1 MDEDEFDAWPGLRPF
16 DDQAAKN
23 VERIMMVAAKLW
35 GATPEFL
42 EQQLRAPVPEIP
54 SDFDLADF
62 RTLERHAQTDLII
75 FKRKGPGY
83 SWGPFR
89 FLMDADIIVG
99 SDHFTWLEARCEIV
113 RRAIE
118 FLENNRK

>member
-1 MDEDEFDAWPGLRPF
+1 MDEDEFYWPGLRPLEGP
-16 DDQAAKN
+16 DLKHA
-23 VERIMMVAAKLW
+23 ERIMMLAAKLW
-35 GATPEFL
+35 GATPEYL

-62 RTLERHAQTDLII
+62 RALERYAQTELIS

-89 FLMDADIIVG
+89 FLMDAEIIVG
-99 SDHFTWLEARCEIV
+99 SEHFTWLEARCEIV

-118 FLENNRK
+118 FLESSRN